1 MLILAILLT
10 TVIVPSISHK
20 ILVYIPKMGHSH
32 VNFLGHIADTLV
44 QAGHDV
50 VVYTPE
56 YDRRV
61 KTNGT
66 KLARTITRTNNFT
79 LSADA
84 EHLSDNAWIRNGEDI
99 SEVYYMIAKIATIQ
113 QVVCEGTLS
122 DEKLLAR
129 LRAEKFDLGISE
141 VLSCCGFAIFEKIG
155 LKKYIGAFAT
165 NLVPSLTEAFGID
178 NNPSYVP
185 GMISFID

>member
-1 MLILAILLT
+1 M
-10 TVIVPSISHK
+10 V
-20 ILVYIPKMGHSH
+20 
-32 VNFLGHIADTLV
+32 
-44 QAGHDV
+44 
-50 VVYTPE
+50 
-56 YDRRV
+56 
-61 KTNGT
+61 
-66 KLARTITRTNNFT
+66 
-79 LSADA
+79 
-84 EHLSDNAWIRNGEDI
+84 
-99 SEVYYMIAKIATIQ
+99 MII
-113 QVVCEGTLS
+113 GTLS

-185 GMISFID
+185 GMISSID